1 MLVPYQNKDQGGDDK
16 NSLGTCE
23 KSQYSKYSRSGSG
36 LGGGTNRSGLGGDDG
51 SRKSVGPYSARESK
65 GDLPP
70 SSNDCTA
77 ISRRLFS
84 HSSGNNLSRGVV
96 GSRQQHHALEKN
108 NNFDQQQRDTGG
120 SGRVLSRRK
129 SFVEVEQR

>member
-36 LGGGTNRSGLGGDDG
+36 LGGEG
-51 SRKSVGPYSARESK
+51 SRKLVGPYSARESK

-84 HSSGNNLSRGVV
+84 HSSSNNLSRGVV
-96 GSRQQHHALEKN
+96 GSRQQHHALDKA

-120 SGRVLSRRK
+120 SGRVLSRE
-129 SFVEVEQR
+129 FFL